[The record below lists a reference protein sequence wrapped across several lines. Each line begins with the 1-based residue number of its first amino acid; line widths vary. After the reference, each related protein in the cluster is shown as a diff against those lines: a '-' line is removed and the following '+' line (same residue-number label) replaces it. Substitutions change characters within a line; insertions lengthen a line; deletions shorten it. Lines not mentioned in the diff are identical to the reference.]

1 VALAVKNGMPHVR
14 RAIESLQRQTYRN
27 FELIVHDGAS
37 TDDSVTFIRTAKDIP
52 RIDIERAPDRSIAD
66 GYDLAYRRCRGEVV
80 HTLGSDEILEPQ
92 ALETFAKWHREHP
105 DAVMVYG
112 DYNLI
117 DAAERIVSTV
127 RPRPFDLLQ
136 YLKLKMSPATG
147 PAFLNRR
154 LIGAELYQD
163 GSLLA
168 AGDRELY
175 VRLALKF
182 GEERFVKKSSLM
194 INLRSDP
201 VSMSFRPDDYN
212 KFIET
217 GVKVIENIFAE
228 PLLSRLRRYLVEKG
242 VASADAPAGGPLSAG
257 EQALKQE
264 FLFHNYAHQAEL
276 VYGLAGDCEQYRR
289 YIMTA
294 ARFNPEPERLAA
306 LLRNTSALELDPATK
321 VVRIKRPVPAVPPP
335 GATRSS
341 GALSASRTKVLPHWA
356 ALGAR
361 RRRRFNSIDVYTP
374 PNHWSYAAI
383 LPIDQHKIARGHL
396 WHWVELRLAVLEGA
410 VGIALYDLTTDAV
423 ERHVI
428 VTSDAV
434 SPIHIPINDFGRIDS
449 VLIRNGPLDGV
460 SRVRI
465 WRAAVVSV
473 PRNDTL

>member
-1 VALAVKNGMPHVR
+1 MALAVKNGMPHLR

-37 TDDSVTFIRTAKDIP
+37 KDDSAAFIRAAKDIP
-52 RIDIERAPDRSIAD
+52 RIDIESAPDRSIAD
-66 GYDLAYRRCRGEVV
+66 GYDRAYRRCRGDLV

-112 DYNLI
+112 DYNLV
-117 DAAERIVSTV
+117 DAADRIVATV
-127 RPRPFDLLQ
+127 RPGPFDLLQ
-136 YLKLKMSPATG
+136 YLELKMSPATG

-168 AGDRELY
+168 AGDRDLY

-182 GEERFVKKSSLM
+182 GEERFVKKSGLI

-201 VSMSFRPDDYN
+201 VSQSFRLDDYN
-212 KFIET
+212 KFIAT

-228 PLLSRLRRYLVEKG
+228 PLLSLLRRYLVQKG
-242 VASADAPAGGPLSAG
+242 VASANAPAGGPLSAE

-264 FLFHNYAHQAEL
+264 FLFHSYAHQAEL
-276 VYGLAGDCEQYRR
+276 VYGLAGDCEQYRS
-289 YIMTA
+289 YVMAA
-294 ARFNPEPERLAA
+294 ARFKPEPERLAA

-321 VVRIKRPVPAVPPP
+321 TVRIASLVPAVPPP
-335 GATRSS
+335 GTTESG
-341 GALSASRTKVLPHWA
+341 GALSASGAKVLRPWA

-361 RRRRFNSIDVYTP
+361 RRRRFRSIDVYTP
-374 PNHWSYAAI
+374 ANHWSYAAI
-383 LPIDQHKIARGHL
+383 LPIDRHKIAHGHL
-396 WHWVELRLAVLEGA
+396 WHWVELRLAVLKGA
-410 VGIALYDLTTDAV
+410 VSIALYNLMTDV
-423 ERHVI
+423 LERTVI

-434 SPIHIPINDFGRIDS
+434 ETIHIPIKDIEHIDS
-449 VLIRNGPLDGV
+449 VLIRNGPRDGV

-465 WRAAVVSV
+465 WRAAVVSAS
-473 PRNDTL
+473 RDDTL

>member
-1 VALAVKNGMPHVR
+1 VALAVKNGMPHLR
-14 RAIESLQRQTYRN
+14 RAIESLQGQTYRN

-37 TDDSVTFIRTAKDIP
+37 KDDSVAFIRAAKDIP
-52 RIDIERAPDRSIAD
+52 RIDIESAPDRSIAD
-66 GYDLAYRRCRGEVV
+66 GYNLAYRRCRGDLV
-80 HTLGSDEILEPQ
+80 HTLGCDEILQPQ
-92 ALETFAKWHREHP
+92 ALEIFAKWYREHP
-105 DAVMVYG
+105 DAVIVYG

-127 RPRPFDLLQ
+127 RPSPFDLLE

-182 GEERFVKKSSLM
+182 GEEHFVKKSGLM

-212 KFIET
+212 KFIAT

-228 PLLSRLRRYLVEKG
+228 PLLSLLRRYLVHKG
-242 VASADAPAGGPLSAG
+242 VASADAPASGPLSVG
-257 EQALKQE
+257 EQALKRE

-276 VYGLAGDCEQYRR
+276 VYGLAGDCEQYRG
-289 YIMTA
+289 YIMA
-294 ARFNPEPERLAA
+294 AAHFKYEPERLAA
-306 LLRNTSALELDPATK
+306 LLCNTSALELDPSTK
-321 VVRIKRPVPAVPPP
+321 AVRIRHPVPAVPPP

-341 GALSASRTKVLPHWA
+341 GALSASGIKVLPHWA

-361 RRRRFNSIDVYTP
+361 CRWRFRSIDVYTP

-396 WHWVELRLAVLEGA
+396 WHWMELHLAVLEGA
-410 VGIALYDLTTDAV
+410 VGIALYDLTTDV
-423 ERHVI
+423 LERPVI
-428 VTSDAV
+428 VTSNAV
-434 SPIHIPINDFGRIDS
+434 KTIFIPINDIGRIDS

-460 SRVRI
+460 SRMRI
-465 WRAAVVSV
+465 WHAAVVSA
-473 PRNDTL
+473 PRDDTL